1 MSRPLNEYREERY
14 MSINEFVKFL
24 GISAHTFYAAVEG
37 RRLHMRTMRKIAE
50 KLGVHPSEI
59 EEFVRKQSSTV

>member
-1 MSRPLNEYREERY
+1 MSRHLNEYREERY

-37 RRLHMRTMRKIAE
+37 KRLRMGTMRKIAE

-59 EEFVRKQSSTV
+59 EEFVHRRSST

>member
-1 MSRPLNEYREERY
+1 

-37 RRLHMRTMRKIAE
+37 KRLRMGTMRKIAE
-50 KLGVHPSEI
+50 KLEVHPSEI
-59 EEFVRKQSSTV
+59 EEFVHKRPSTE